1 MLSKV
6 IRRLLNFQHNKKRLF
21 QKETAVK
28 FVKKPNLLFCGDKP
42 HFCFS
47 ADMCGRKT
55 QHQTKTAEHAVF
67 KARGWY
73 WRERSAVRKLYDFRR
88 TAFPPKECRF
98 IDTQTA
104 DKGKSAVIFFCKIT
118 HKSSAKSI
126 EIWYNKSIEKPHK
139 KRDFKLA
146 S

>member
-55 QHQTKTAEHAVF
+55 PILAKTALSAVF
-67 KARGWY
+67 K
-73 WRERSAVRKLYDFRR
+73 SAWVVL
-88 TAFPPKECRF
+88 AGVECSPKIIRF
-98 IDTQTA
+98 
-104 DKGKSAVIFFCKIT
+104 SANGI
-118 HKSSAKSI
+118 SAKRVSI
-126 EIWYNKSIEKPHK
+126 LSTLFFYRFGLKLGISCNLNRFALCLRSINAFFSRSSITPS
-139 KRDFKLA
+139 RI
-146 S
+146 